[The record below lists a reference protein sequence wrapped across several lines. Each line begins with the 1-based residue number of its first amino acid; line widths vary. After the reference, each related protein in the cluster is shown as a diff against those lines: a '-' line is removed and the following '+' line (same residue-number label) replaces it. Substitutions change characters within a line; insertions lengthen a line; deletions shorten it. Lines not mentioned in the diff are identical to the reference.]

1 LGAFTVGIS
10 ANPKSRL
17 STSANLGLIDPYLHE
32 IPLGKTRTYLSTALL
47 GMLSGILT
55 QENDLSDGFIR
66 QINSVIPQLLENS
79 NYWQTTARNIA
90 DKQNSTRTRYIVTG
104 FGAQKANSDEIRL
117 KLMEILGESAT
128 SFGLEEFTHGPSASF
143 QSDLVVI
150 ILQTDER
157 TLNKAVRIAQG
168 VVFSNASLIVI
179 TDRVDAGWP
188 ESANL
193 IAIPKLEN
201 PALFG
206 QFPVAVAAQ
215 YLFYYMALKK
225 GLNPDVNLEDINPD
239 LGDIYAFF
247 FPPGTH

>member
-1 LGAFTVGIS
+1 LLQVLA
-10 ANPKSRL
+10 PKK
-17 STSANLGLIDPYLHE
+17 P
-32 IPLGKTRTYLSTALL
+32 
-47 GMLSGILT
+47 
-55 QENDLSDGFIR
+55 
-66 QINSVIPQLLENS
+66 
-79 NYWQTTARNIA
+79 
-90 DKQNSTRTRYIVTG
+90 
-104 FGAQKANSDEIRL
+104 
-117 KLMEILGESAT
+117 ILGESAT